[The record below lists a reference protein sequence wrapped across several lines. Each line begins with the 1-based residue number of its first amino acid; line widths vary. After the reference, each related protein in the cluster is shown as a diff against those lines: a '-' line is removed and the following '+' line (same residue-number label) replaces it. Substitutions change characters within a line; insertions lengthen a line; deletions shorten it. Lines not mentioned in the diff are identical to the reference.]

1 MGFVAVHNNPFPI
14 HPLSITKEKTMF
26 SNKEQFS
33 TVAKANFESQ
43 LAVTTTLAN
52 KAFESVA
59 QLVDLNVSAAK
70 ASLEHST
77 AAAQQLLAAKDLQ
90 EFFALSAAQAQPSTE
105 KVLAYGRN
113 LASIASSAQAEFTKA
128 AEAQIAE
135 TTRKVTALVEDVAKN
150 APAGSENAI
159 AMLKAAIGNAN
170 ASYEQLSKNTRQT
183 ADAIEENMTKAV
195 GQCSQATEKTSARTA
210 KK

>member
-1 MGFVAVHNNPFPI
+1 
-14 HPLSITKEKTMF
+14 MF
-26 SNKEQFS
+26 SNNDQFS
-33 TVAKANFESQ
+33 TAAKANFETQ
-43 LAVTTTLAN
+43 LAAITALTN

-70 ASLEHST
+70 ASLQHSA
-77 AAAQQLLAAKDLQ
+77 AAAQQLLSAKDPQ
-90 EFFALSAAQAQPSTE
+90 EFFALSTTQTQPNTE
-105 KVLAYGRN
+105 SVLAYGRK
-113 LASIASSAQAEFTKA
+113 LADIASNVQAEFTKA

-159 AMLKAAIGNAN
+159 AMLKSAIGNAN
-170 ASYEQLSKNTRQT
+170 ASYAQLSKNGKQAT
-183 ADAIEENMTKAV
+183 DAIEENIAKAV
-195 GQCSQATEKTSARTA
+195 NQFTQTAEKTTGRT

>member
-43 LAVTTTLAN
+43 LAATTALAN

-77 AAAQQLLAAKDLQ
+77 AAAQ
-90 EFFALSAAQAQPSTE
+90 AQPSTE

-113 LASIASSAQAEFTKA
+113 LASIASTAQAEFTKA

-195 GQCSQATEKTSARTA
+195 KQFSQATEKTAGRAA